1 MLQFGLQR
9 KERRVLTSPLE
20 TSWALLLPMPR
31 QPPRRLEPMF
41 PKPVPR
47 AVPRT
52 SPPFML
58 KNFPPTSASDIF
70 GEAPS
75 PKFTF

>member
-1 MLQFGLQR
+1 
-9 KERRVLTSPLE
+9 
-20 TSWALLLPMPR
+20 MPR
-31 QPPRRLEPMF
+31 QPPIRPEPKL
-41 PKPVPR
+41 PKLVPR

-52 SPPFML
+52 SPPLML